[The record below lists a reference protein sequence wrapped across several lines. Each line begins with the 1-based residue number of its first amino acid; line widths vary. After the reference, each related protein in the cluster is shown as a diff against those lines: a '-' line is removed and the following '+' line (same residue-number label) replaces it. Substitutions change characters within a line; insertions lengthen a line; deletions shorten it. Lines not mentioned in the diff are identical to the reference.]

1 MTPSSNTQ
9 ADQLGELGQVDLF
22 MAVCGKSFIVD
33 LDVAKTPEGS
43 QMLSVEW
50 PKELFYYA
58 LLKRGPRNGVL
69 KAGWES
75 FDCVEIE
82 RNIYELLRWP
92 VVWKLLMS
100 VQESRCF
107 DVVFWLHTKF
117 LSHQRSCLHFL
128 PRMSHSQ
135 VVQYTSCIR
144 VIALVEERFKA
155 SGMMCC
161 YRTYLQVSLKVSKVD
176 SPVYCTS

>member
-75 FDCVEIE
+75 FDRVEIE

-107 DVVFWLHTKF
+107 DVVFLVAHKIFEPSTLLFTFFAKNVTF
-117 LSHQRSCLHFL
+117 
-128 PRMSHSQ
+128 
-135 VVQYTSCIR
+135 TSCSVHVLHSSYSSGGKAFQSIR
-144 VIALVEERFKA
+144 DDVLLPYLLA
-155 SGMMCC
+155 S
-161 YRTYLQVSLKVSKVD
+161 
-176 SPVYCTS
+176 